1 MHLATAGRALDRC
14 RDHARNERT
23 DRELA
28 ELERYA
34 ALLNRH
40 LLRIAKRELRPS
52 WPRYTN

>member
-40 LLRIAKRELRPS
+40 LLRIAKREIRPS
-52 WPRYTN
+52 WPRYEC